1 VDAERRWLE
10 VSVVSDDVPISAEAT
25 IAYARATNDTNARH
39 LSGELAP
46 PLFAVVPSLK
56 TLVRP
61 KRTATSL
68 HSLHGEHDLVL
79 HRPIVPGMTLRTH
92 ARLAGVHPS
101 PAGVVMVGRGET
113 RTVEGDLVN
122 EQYLTWVFRGQTLAA
137 SMGEHAPDHR
147 LPAGIRDTP
156 PVARVVS
163 PLDADQTRRYGE
175 ASGDR
180 DAYTFDDAYAR
191 SLGYPGAI
199 VHGLC
204 TMAFAGRAVVD
215 RCCAG
220 DSRRLARLAVRF
232 SGLLLMTPG
241 QEVTTV
247 IWAAGR
253 RGDREAF
260 AFEAEDVKSQTVITH
275 GLAEVHP

>member
-1 VDAERRWLE
+1 VNAERRWLDA
-10 VSVVSDDVPISAEAT
+10 SVVSDDIPVSAEAT

-61 KRTATSL
+61 KKAATSL
-68 HSLHGEHDLVL
+68 HSLHGEHDLVV
-79 HRPIVPGMTLRTH
+79 HRPIVPGMTLRTR
-92 ARLAGVHPS
+92 APLVGVHPS
-101 PAGVVMVGRGET
+101 AAGVVMVGRGET
-113 RTVEGDLVN
+113 RTVEEQLVN
-122 EQYLTWVFRGQTLAA
+122 EQHLTWVFRGETLTA
-137 SMGEHAPDHR
+137 SMGDHAPDHR
-147 LPAGIRDTP
+147 LPAGIRETT
-156 PVARVVS
+156 PVARVVA
-163 PLDADQTRRYGE
+163 PLDADQTRRYAE

-215 RCCAG
+215 RCCGG

-232 SGLLLMTPG
+232 SGLLLMRPG

-253 RGDREAF
+253 RGDRQVF
-260 AFEAEDVKSQTVITH
+260 AFETQDVDGRTVITH
-275 GLAEVHP
+275 GLAEVRP